1 MERPDEER
9 RGEVNR
15 RVEERHVTDE
25 QRLAERRVAE
35 ANQREAAERRHYIVG
50 RVAQGVDY
58 VFYLLYGLLTMR
70 FALSLLG
77 ASENAGFVQ
86 FIQGL
91 TAPFYGPFSGIV
103 ERPSINGGVFDFPLL
118 IAMLAYALL
127 HVAIRG
133 LLRLLAGPP
142 ARV

>member
-1 MERPDEER
+1 MEQPREER
-9 RGEVNR
+9 RDGVDRRVEDSHVTEERRLADR
-15 RVEERHVTDE
+15 RVEELR
-25 QRLAERRVAE
+25 QR
-35 ANQREAAERRHYIVG
+35 QSAERRHYVVG
-50 RVAQGVDY
+50 RVAQAVDY
-58 VFYLLYGLLTMR
+58 VFYLLYGLLTIR
-70 FALSLLG
+70 FVLALLG
-77 ASENAGFVQ
+77 ASEDAGFVQ
-86 FIQGL
+86 FVRGL

>member
-1 MERPDEER
+1 MERPEEER

-25 QRLAERRVAE
+25 RRLAERRVAE
-35 ANQREAAERRHYIVG
+35 ANQRAERRHYIVG

-103 ERPSINGGVFDFPLL
+103 ARPSINGGVFDFPLL

-142 ARV
+142 ARI